1 MPAGGGLTLGTAL
14 QVGSAIG
21 GAVKGIG
28 SLFGAKSDE
37 QKAQEELA
45 KLKTPFYKVQ
55 DEFYQNRNIAA
66 DLAQGGLPDT
76 SKNYYTSEAQRGLAS
91 TISGMNRAGGDGSPN
106 DAGNYL
112 DVYLRNI
119 NRVAAQDA
127 ETKLANIQNF
137 INLNREVA
145 GQKIT
150 QFTLNELRPYER
162 RLKELTNRIA
172 AAKQNQNNAWNTAI
186 GSVSAAG
193 TALSNADL
201 MAKLFSKNNT
211 NGTTVQ
217 QMGAV
222 GNTLGNQGASA
233 VGNVAG
239 QIPVGG
245 TVRQQTANNNAP
257 LPGQETVDEFYLKYP
272 NG

>member
-76 SKNYYTSEAQRGLAS
+76 SKNYYTTEAQRGLAS

-201 MAKLFSKNNT
+201 MAKLFSKSFLLCSVN
-211 NGTTVQ
+211 
-217 QMGAV
+217 
-222 GNTLGNQGASA
+222 LYPS
-233 VGNVAG
+233 
-239 QIPVGG
+239 I
-245 TVRQQTANNNAP
+245 
-257 LPGQETVDEFYLKYP
+257 LKP
-272 NG
+272 FLNKSS

>member
-1 MPAGGGLTLGTAL
+1 MPLAEAL
-14 QVGSAIG
+14 QVGSAVL
-21 GAVKGIG
+21 GAVKGIS

-76 SKNYYTSEAQRGLAS
+76 SKNYYTTEAQRGLAS

-211 NGTTVQ
+211 AAPGTE

-222 GNTLGNQGASA
+222 GGTLGNRVSTPS
-233 VGNVAG
+233 VNVAG
-239 QIPVGG
+239 QIPAGGRVG
-245 TVRQQTANNNAP
+245 QQTTGTDMP
-257 LPGQETVDEFYLKYP
+257 LPGQEVIDEFDLKYP